1 MHIPKYSLFIL
12 IILSNLY
19 FIWTS
24 ILLTSNNM
32 KIDLNIISIK
42 QNGFQMDTTTIGIII
57 FISFTI
63 LVAVIV
69 LFIYYYKKAHK
80 ETLDL
85 SKKNEEKDEAVKKD
99 QISNEVNEKIEKF
112 DEIDEL
118 EIKVD
123 GIVEKVI
130 GKVKKN
136 LEKEEKNNY
145 SVSQSN
151 NNNMIKEDD
160 PINENKERNNN
171 IDWLDKI
178 IEDQIVRKRN
188 SMKLIDSNFTD
199 NDLKDIFK
207 KNIKRMNR
215 FSLKKNDTSV
225 SAKRIVQLQIQKNFG
240 IYESDNRSSPDSSF
254 YEEKKKIK
262 IDEIKKEEN
271 KKIDEENKIE
281 VCDNNNDLTYT
292 SLNKINF
299 ISKKSIDNNDLISS
313 IQNQKKKEVSCILGE
328 VGGNDDDTQILNSV
342 NRGNNQPDN
351 TLANNLGK

>member
-1 MHIPKYSLFIL
+1 MHITKYSLFIL

-19 FIWTS
+19 FIWTT
-24 ILLTSNNM
+24 ILLTSNKM
-32 KIDLNIISIK
+32 KINLNIIPIK
-42 QNGFQMDTTTIGIII
+42 RSGFQMDTTTIGIII

-63 LVAVIV
+63 LVAAIV
-69 LFIYYYKKAHK
+69 LYIYYYKKADR

-130 GKVKKN
+130 GKVKEN
-136 LEKEEKNNY
+136 LEKEEKNKD

-151 NNNMIKEDD
+151 NNIMIKEDN
-160 PINENKERNNN
+160 PINQNKEKNNN
-171 IDWLDKI
+171 NDWLDKI

-188 SMKLIDSNFTD
+188 SMKPIDSNFTD

-207 KNIKRMNR
+207 KNIKQMNR

-225 SAKRIVQLQIQKNFG
+225 SAKRFVQLQIQKNFG

-299 ISKKSIDNNDLISS
+299 ISKKSIENKDLISS
-313 IQNQKKKEVSCILGE
+313 IQNQKKNEVSCILGE

-351 TLANNLGK
+351 TLAYNLGK